1 MTQSRLPDAIALRI
15 GVAARSLPGVGV
27 GQLLEVLID
36 AVGLPLTATKL
47 DRLTLGRLRTASRGT
62 LAAVPHFPLLKALAY
77 LNGASTIDTIDSA
90 LPDIESYCDGEMRHS
105 IRVAVASSD
114 GERLDAGFVTA
125 RRFLIYQLSATEMRL
140 VAIRNAAEKSGKH
153 GWRQRL
159 PQLTDCH
166 VVYAKTIA
174 TPSAAALVAA
184 RIHPI
189 QTWVPGPA
197 REALSSLQ
205 RALRRPPPWLAKA
218 CGQRHQP
225 RLHERTEVLE
235 LCV

>member
-15 GVAARSLPGVGV
+15 GVAARSLRGVGV

-36 AVGLPLTATKL
+36 AVRLPLTAAKL

-62 LAAVPHFPLLKALAY
+62 LAAVPHFRLLKALAY
-77 LNGASTIDTIDSA
+77 LNGASTIDTIASP
-90 LPDIESYCDGEMRHS
+90 LPEVESYFDGEMPHS
-105 IRVAVASSD
+105 MRVAVASSD
-114 GERLDAGFVTA
+114 GECLDADFA
-125 RRFLIYQLSATEMRL
+125 SAHRFLIYQLSASDIRL
-140 VAIRNAAEKSGKH
+140 VAIRDAPEKSGKH
-153 GWRQRL
+153 GWRLRL
-159 PQLTDCH
+159 PLLADCH
-166 VVYAKTIA
+166 VVYAKTIG
-174 TPSAAALVAA
+174 TPTAAALVAA

-205 RALRRPPPWLAKA
+205 RTLHRPPPWLAKA

-225 RLHERTEVLE
+225 HLHEPTEVLA
-235 LCV
+235 LSA